1 MRNKIL
7 ILCFASIF
15 VLSACTPGD
24 IKDPADVEDR
34 NGSQQD
40 GDQQDGSQAGDSQD
54 GASTSALPGA
64 GQFEGHPLDNP
75 SSPLATRTI
84 YFEFNSSEIKS
95 EFQESILA
103 HGSYLGENPNATV
116 TLEGHTD
123 ERGSREYNVGL
134 GERRAQSVRR
144 LLLFQG
150 AVDRQVEVISYGEE
164 KPAREGHE
172 EVDYT
177 ENRRVEFIYK
187 R

>member
-1 MRNKIL
+1 MRNNIL
-7 ILCFASIF
+7 ILCFASMF
-15 VLSACTPGD
+15 VLSACSSTGD
-24 IKDPADVEDR
+24 VKDGEGADVEDR
-34 NGSQQD
+34 SATTQQD
-40 GDQQDGSQAGDSQD
+40 DGQTGDSQD
-54 GASTSALPGA
+54 GASTTALPGA

-164 KPAREGHE
+164 KPAREGHD
-172 EVDYT
+172 EVDYS

>member
-1 MRNKIL
+1 MRENTIIL
-7 ILCFASIF
+7 LLVSLF
-15 VLSACTPGD
+15 VLSGCESTGEVKP
-24 IKDPADVEDR
+24 VEVEER
-34 NGSQQD
+34 NPD
-40 GDQQDGSQAGDSQD
+40 GQVDGAQAGEGQD
-54 GASTSALPGA
+54 GASTSGVGAA

-75 SSPLATRTI
+75 SSPLSTRTI
-84 YFEFNSSEIKS
+84 YFEYNSSEIKS

-103 HGSYLGENPNATV
+103 HGTYLGENPNAMV

-164 KPAREGHE
+164 KPANEGHE
-172 EVDYT
+172 EIHYT